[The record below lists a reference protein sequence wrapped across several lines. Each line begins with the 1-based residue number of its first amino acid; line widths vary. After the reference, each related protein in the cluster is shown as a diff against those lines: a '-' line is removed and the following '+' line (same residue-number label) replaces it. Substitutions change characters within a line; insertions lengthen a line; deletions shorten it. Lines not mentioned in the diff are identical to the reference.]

1 MVSVMASYIYSIY
14 KSLLS
19 RATSMTIFGHPTS
32 EISLVPATS
41 AGLSDLP
48 VELIAHILG
57 YLDSYEDL
65 ATCISSSAVLLGGYL
80 YKSNTTLAKVVCR
93 SIGDECLADALA
105 IVRYPEF
112 SDSIDRDELRTR
124 TSDYL
129 TNRASQDLRPCSR
142 QEVVQLCQLDRVIM
156 RFVDDL
162 VRKAKADDWAEE
174 ESLLPHWADSSFYH
188 CCAAIPESP
197 RPAITRAELVRY
209 KRAFLRHE
217 LFHKSFTRNPAPGLF
232 NNSQKSKLLLGDL
245 ETWDVV
251 GILAIHTYL
260 RDLHMVMFQS
270 LYDEMQTIL
279 LGKAAQHSIRGF
291 SDSDLDKVSNPP

>member
-1 MVSVMASYIYSIY
+1 MVSVMAYYIYSIY
-14 KSLLS
+14 KSLLPQ
-19 RATSMTIFGHPTS
+19 ATSMTIFGHSTS
-32 EISLVPATS
+32 EIFLVPATS

-65 ATCISSSAVLLGGYL
+65 ATCISSSAVLLDGYL

-93 SIGDECLADALA
+93 SIGDECLADALT
-105 IVRYPEF
+105 IVHYYGF
-112 SDSIDRDELRTR
+112 SDSIDRDELRSR

-129 TNRASQDLRPCSR
+129 TNRASQDLRPSSR

-156 RFVDDL
+156 RFVDNL
-162 VRKAKADDWAEE
+162 VRRAKADDWTEE
-174 ESLLPHWADSSFYH
+174 EGLLPHWADSSFSH
-188 CCAAIPESP
+188 CCAAIPEL
-197 RPAITRAELVRY
+197 RPAINRAELVRY

-217 LFHKSFTRNPAPGLF
+217 LFHKLFTCNPTPGLF

-245 ETWDVV
+245 EMWEVV

-270 LYDEMQTIL
+270 LYDEIQTIL
-279 LGKAAQHSIRGF
+279 VGKAAQHSIQGF
-291 SDSDLDKVSNPP
+291 LDSDQDKVSNPP